1 MTYYIRK
8 KTFYKVT
15 KYQLGRDI
23 DFYGNVIPKQSSFDE
38 AYHVLITLYGLQLF
52 QEWFMT

>member
-38 AYHVLITLYGLQLF
+38 AYHLLITLYGIQLF